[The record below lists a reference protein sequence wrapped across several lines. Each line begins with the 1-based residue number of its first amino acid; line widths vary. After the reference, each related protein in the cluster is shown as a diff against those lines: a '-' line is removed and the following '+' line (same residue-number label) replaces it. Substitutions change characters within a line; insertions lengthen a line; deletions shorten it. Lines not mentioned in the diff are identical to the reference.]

1 MTKLENALVWLYVMT
16 WEKFGEH
23 VINEKDLWNFGGDD
37 LEAALMGLAFPRK
50 NEKTER
56 TRELNKLIMG
66 KFETGGLAALR
77 EWAGNLHNHV
87 SLNSVCKLYMKYFSV
102 LKICLHMSSRK
113 STGQIFLL

>member
-37 LEAALMGLAFPRK
+37 LEAALMGLFFPRK

-56 TRELNKLIMG
+56 TKELNKLIME
-66 KFETGGLAALR
+66 KFEGLAALH
-77 EWAGNLHNHV
+77 EWASKLHNHV
-87 SLNSVCKLYMKYFSV
+87 S
-102 LKICLHMSSRK
+102 
-113 STGQIFLL
+113 

>member
-16 WEKFGEH
+16 WEKLGEH
-23 VINEKDLWNFGGDD
+23 VINEKDLWNFGADD

-66 KFETGGLAALR
+66 KFDTGRLAALR

-87 SLNSVCKLYMKYFSV
+87 S
-102 LKICLHMSSRK
+102 
-113 STGQIFLL
+113 

>member
-50 NEKTER
+50 SEKTER
-56 TRELNKLIMG
+56 TKELNKLIMG
-66 KFETGGLAALR
+66 FRIVMIKCPIAKVKVIQMSIL
-77 EWAGNLHNHV
+77 
-87 SLNSVCKLYMKYFSV
+87 KV
-102 LKICLHMSSRK
+102 LKPKNVINFPMKIIKAKIELIIIVRRG
-113 STGQIFLL
+113 TRA

>member
-56 TRELNKLIMG
+56 TKELNKLIME
-66 KFETGGLAALR
+66 KFESLAALH
-77 EWAGNLHNHV
+77 EWASKLHNHV
-87 SLNSVCKLYMKYFSV
+87 S
-102 LKICLHMSSRK
+102 
-113 STGQIFLL
+113 